1 MGRRGHARS
10 TPLIMRITG
19 IFGSQL
25 LARAPTSSVTPAR
38 GCAGSGTG
46 DPSEL
51 EVRASCG
58 AHRWVVGAGEEVGH
72 TQRGALEGGS
82 STPIEGLGRTA
93 PSSNLPTPNRRQV
106 GDGPRGAHVGATKS
120 GLREDLPPPGAHRAL
135 EGQAH
140 ASQGWLWEGLEAFK
154 RGSLLEKSKKWTTSF
169 GLPRALGLANPGV
182 NYPDSATLLVRRN
195 RYCRC
200 ACYCC
205 CDIIL

>member
-19 IFGSQL
+19 IFGSRL
-25 LARAPTSSVTPAR
+25 LARASTTCMTPAR
-38 GCAGSGTG
+38 GRAGSGTG

-72 TQRGALEGGS
+72 IQRGALEGGS

-93 PSSNLPTPNRRQV
+93 PSSNLPAPNRRQV
-106 GDGPRGAHVGATKS
+106 GDGPRGAHAGATKS

-135 EGQAH
+135 GRQTH
-140 ASQGWLWEGLEAFK
+140 APQGRLCEGLEAFK
-154 RGSLLEKSKKWTTSF
+154 RGFLQKVDNKVLITSGARIGKS
-169 GLPRALGLANPGV
+169 GCELPRFGHPSSGKTKGGYEGAFSKIFL
-182 NYPDSATLLVRRN
+182 
-195 RYCRC
+195 
-200 ACYCC
+200 
-205 CDIIL
+205 